1 MSYATAGAELNT
13 INEDK
18 SEHWSN
24 YCEID
29 RERGRKRGNKREKK
43 REEEQSEHEA
53 DQKTI

>member
-1 MSYATAGAELNT
+1 VSYATAGAELNT